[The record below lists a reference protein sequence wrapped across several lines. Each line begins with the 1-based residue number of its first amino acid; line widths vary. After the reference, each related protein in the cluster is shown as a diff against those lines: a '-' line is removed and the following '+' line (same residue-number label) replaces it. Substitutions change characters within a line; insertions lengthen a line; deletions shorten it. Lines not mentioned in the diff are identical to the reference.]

1 MDFERS
7 YSGSSTSQNVV
18 NDFPFYADYRRW
30 ETTPFDKNNYN
41 ASYNL
46 KPGIRVLS
54 EDDSRTMSVTL
65 KYDDMRAKNDWW
77 FIFAWYGRLVDSYRR
92 KLTINWTSNETIAA
106 EDYI

>member
-1 MDFERS
+1 
-7 YSGSSTSQNVV
+7 
-18 NDFPFYADYRRW
+18 
-30 ETTPFDKNNYN
+30 
-41 ASYNL
+41 
-46 KPGIRVLS
+46 
-54 EDDSRTMSVTL
+54 MSVTL